1 MTANGLLQIAIYCAI
16 IAAIAVPLGS
26 YMARVFAG
34 DRTFLSPVLGPVER
48 AVYWIS
54 GVDAKREQHWLTY
67 TVAML
72 LFNLV
77 CFAVLYALLRLQFF
91 LPFNPQGMT
100 GMEQT
105 LALNTAVS
113 FTTNTNWQN
122 YGGETT
128 LGYFV
133 QMAGLTVHN
142 FVSAATGIA
151 IAIALIRGF
160 TRRSAQSIGNFWVD
174 LTRCTLYVL
183 LPVSILIGLVFI
195 WQGMPQNL
203 GGYVDATTPEGAHQ
217 TIAQGP
223 VASQIVIKTFG
234 TNGGGFFNV
243 NAAHPYE
250 NPNGFTNLLTVLLE
264 FAIGAALTMTFG
276 RMVGNMR
283 QGWALF
289 GVMGILFLCGVLVS
303 YWAEGAGNPAFAKL
317 GVDQAYSV
325 SQAGGNMEGKEV
337 RFGITDSSLF
347 ETTTTDTS
355 TGAVNA
361 MHDSFTPIGGLVA
374 IVNMQLGEVIFGGVG
389 SGLYG
394 MLLFAIVALFI
405 AGLMVGR
412 TPEYLGKKLE
422 SREVK
427 MAMLAM
433 LSIPLAALGFTAL
446 ASVLGVGLAGPE
458 NAGPHGF
465 SEILYAFTSQ
475 TANNGSAFGGLTG
488 NTPFYN
494 LTGAIAMMIG
504 RFAFIVPVLA
514 IAGSLA
520 AKKLV
525 PASAG
530 TFPTDNGLFVALLLG
545 VIVITGGL
553 IYFPADVLGPFV
565 EHLQMQ
571 AGSLY

>member
-1 MTANGLLQIAIYCAI
+1 
-16 IAAIAVPLGS
+16 
-26 YMARVFAG
+26 
-34 DRTFLSPVLGPVER
+34 
-48 AVYWIS
+48 
-54 GVDAKREQHWLTY
+54 
-67 TVAML
+67 
-72 LFNLV
+72 
-77 CFAVLYALLRLQFF
+77 
-91 LPFNPQGMT
+91 
-100 GMEQT
+100 
-105 LALNTAVS
+105 
-113 FTTNTNWQN
+113 
-122 YGGETT
+122 
-128 LGYFV
+128 
-133 QMAGLTVHN
+133 
-142 FVSAATGIA
+142 
-151 IAIALIRGF
+151 
-160 TRRSAQSIGNFWVD
+160 
-174 LTRCTLYVL
+174 
-183 LPVSILIGLVFI
+183 
-195 WQGMPQNL
+195 MPQNL
-203 GGYVDATTPEGAHQ
+203 GAYVDATTLEGAHQ

-223 VASQIVIKTFG
+223 VASQIVIKTLG

-250 NPNGFTNLLTVLLE
+250 NPNGFTNLLTVILE
-264 FAIGAALTMTFG
+264 FSIGAALTMTFG

-289 GVMGILFLCGVLVS
+289 GVMGILFLCGLLVS
-303 YWAEGAGNPAFAKL
+303 YWAESAGNPAFAKL
-317 GVDQAYSV
+317 GIDQAYSV

-347 ETTTTDTS
+347 ETATTDTS

-361 MHDSFTPIGGLVA
+361 MHDSFTPIGGLVP

-389 SGLYG
+389 CGLYG

-422 SREVK
+422 AREVK

-433 LSIPLAALGFTAL
+433 LSVPLAALGFTAL
-446 ASVLGVGLAGPE
+446 ASVLPVGLAGPE

-465 SEILYAFTSQ
+465 SEILYAFTSM

-504 RFAFIVPVLA
+504 RFAIIIPVLA

-530 TFPTDNGLFVALLLG
+530 TFPTDNGLFVGLLLG